1 MSCENIFGQKV
12 TLVLSAKGGGG
23 GGGSARQVNLQN
35 FQNLTSKTRWLL

>member
-1 MSCENIFGQKV
+1 MSCENIFGQEV
-12 TLVLSAKGGGG
+12 TLVLSAKGG